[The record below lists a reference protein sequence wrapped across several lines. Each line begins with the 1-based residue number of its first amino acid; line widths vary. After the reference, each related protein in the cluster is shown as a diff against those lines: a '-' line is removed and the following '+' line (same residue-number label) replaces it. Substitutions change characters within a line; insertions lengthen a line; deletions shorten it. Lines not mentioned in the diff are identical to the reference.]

1 MNSDEVRF
9 SHIALLSGFQSARV
23 LDGHCGEDRDCEAG
37 TAVVAGHGTKN
48 TGKIRK
54 ALNNKQRRVS
64 EVTGCKYQT
73 QTQRFLV
80 TSMHTVFVMNENPVI
95 NDKTSKT
102 SAANQLFQPLTTQSP
117 FTLLSFCRN
126 KERTLHKNRPKLH
139 GHLRNLRLVS
149 NWKTFQTKV
158 KWHDVNTWLLTS
170 RLTDALNQWFS
181 NAVPWPTGVTSS

>member
-37 TAVVAGHGTKN
+37 MAVVAGHGTKN
-48 TGKIRK
+48 TGTIRT
-54 ALNNKQRRVS
+54 AVNNKQRRVS

-73 QTQRFLV
+73 QTAYCFCHEVFLL
-80 TSMHTVFVMNENPVI
+80 ENPVI

-126 KERTLHKNRPKLH
+126 KKRTLHKNRPKLYR
-139 GHLRNLRLVS
+139 HL
-149 NWKTFQTKV
+149 
-158 KWHDVNTWLLTS
+158 
-170 RLTDALNQWFS
+170 
-181 NAVPWPTGVTSS
+181 